1 MTGREQLERARAI
14 YGEKEERLLFLL
26 RFNYDMRAVVG
37 GCRGRVRR
45 CAQLLRGLRAE
56 RAAGMGGER
65 RVS

>member
-14 YGEKEERLLFLL
+14 YGAKEERLLFLL
-26 RFNYDMRAVVG
+26 RLNYDVKGVVG

-45 CAQLLRGLRAE
+45 CAQLLRGLRADW
-56 RAAGMGGER
+56 AAGMGGER